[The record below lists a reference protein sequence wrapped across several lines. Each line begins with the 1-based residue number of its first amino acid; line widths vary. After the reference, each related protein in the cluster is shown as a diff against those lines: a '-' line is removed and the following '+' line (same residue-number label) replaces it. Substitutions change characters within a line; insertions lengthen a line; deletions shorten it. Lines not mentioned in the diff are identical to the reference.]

1 MADQSTLL
9 IIKPD
14 AVRRG
19 LIGEIL
25 SRVERKGLRIDALR
39 MMRIDEDLAGRHYAE
54 HREKPFFPE
63 LVAFITAGDVV
74 VARLS
79 GREAIPVLRAMMGAT
94 DPAASPPGTIRGDYG
109 LEVTENLVHGSDAPE
124 SAARELELF
133 FPSASAVPAAERQHG
148 ILAAEPERVGD
159 RQADIGLP

>member
-19 LIGEIL
+19 LVGEVL
-25 SRVERKGLRIDALR
+25 ARVEQKSLRVDALR
-39 MMRIDEDLAGRHYAE
+39 MMRIDDDLAGRHYAE

-63 LVAFITAGDVV
+63 LVSFITSGDVV
-74 VARLS
+74 VARLT
-79 GREAIPVLRAMMGAT
+79 GREAISVLRAMMGAT

-109 LEVTENLVHGSDAPE
+109 LTVTENLVHGSDSPE
-124 SAARELELF
+124 SAARELALF
-133 FPSASAVPAAERQHG
+133 FPE
-148 ILAAEPERVGD
+148 
-159 RQADIGLP
+159 